1 MYLHHFATFAFFH
14 AVAIVVGIA
23 CRGCQHPHQGPVF
36 PPIIVMSGTFQME
49 NMPGD

>member
-23 CRGCQHPHQGPVF
+23 CRGRQHPRQGPAF
-36 PPIIVMSGTFQME
+36 PPSIDMSENSQLG